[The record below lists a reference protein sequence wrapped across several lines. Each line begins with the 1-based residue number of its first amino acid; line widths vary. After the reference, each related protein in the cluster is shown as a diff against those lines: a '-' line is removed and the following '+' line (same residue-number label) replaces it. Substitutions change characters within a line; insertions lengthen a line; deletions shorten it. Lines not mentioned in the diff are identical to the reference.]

1 MNKKNKNILIS
12 GIIVVVVALGIFLIT
27 SKNEKLS
34 KFFKSTGD
42 SLLGQNAEG
51 GKASYLSQDSSFSF
65 EYPAGFN
72 FSELSESE
80 TTGEPIETL
89 LFKGKNAKENFQI
102 IISVFDENPITIA
115 RIKKEVP
122 DLVMKD
128 AQEIAIDGALGV
140 VFTSVFPDGKLAT
153 REIWFSHAGKSYQ
166 ISTYSEFDSQM
177 SDILTTWKWNE

>member
-1 MNKKNKNILIS
+1 MNKKKRNILIS
-12 GIIVVVVALGIFLIT
+12 GILVAVVVLGVFLVT
-27 SKNEKLS
+27 SKNEKLL
-34 KFFKSTGD
+34 KFFESKGD
-42 SLLGQNAEG
+42 GLLGQNIEEKVA
-51 GKASYLSQDSSFSF
+51 YLSQDSSFSF

-72 FSELSESE
+72 FSELSEFSE
-80 TTGEPIETL
+80 ATGEPIETL
-89 LFKGKNAKENFQI
+89 LFKGQNTKENFQI

-140 VFTSVFPDGKLAT
+140 VFTSAFPDGKLAT
-153 REIWFSHAGKSYQ
+153 REIWFSHGGKSYQ

-177 SDILTTWKWNE
+177 ADILTTWKWIK